1 MELGAAEGGLLVIL
15 ALFGLVLY
23 LVVADYRSPKP
34 TVVFLVLGLAG
45 LFFIVWIV
53 KRKWEAA

>member
-1 MELGAAEGGLLVIL
+1 
-15 ALFGLVLY
+15 
-23 LVVADYRSPKP
+23 VADYRSPKP

-45 LFFIVWIV
+45 LFFIVWLV